1 VKKAVFAAIVLMLL
15 SAALLASSFFT
26 DPRPLARL
34 LGGWSFTKSVVRDTG
49 TYYRLKVDLTYKDE
63 PQHFDIVVGCNVL
76 QINYKD
82 GDRTREV
89 GLIPSAFGRRMSD
102 GRGLVVRPPQA
113 CNGETTANQRIPPD
127 LLPLIVVYDEAETLA
142 FGTAYLSDDA
152 YANPMSVLK
161 FGSAT
166 IERADRAEF
175 DQFRREQPNLVKR
188 SSYHAASGPS
198 ALAARGLPPPDTP
211 MGTGCKGYARFRL
224 FGAEKDQARALWPAE
239 RPQYWHPTTS
249 DEQFAID
256 PNIYNRPM
264 QTDRAG
270 APLHPR
276 YAMMPG
282 IDVGIADSGMPRR
295 NPVAWIQNR
304 PVQLSYYP
312 DVGPWIALP
321 WPSNAAARAEEL
333 FGGEHAEANVDFRNG
348 ATRGFG
354 YCSPTL
360 SEFPVGVEYKDS
372 LDAPY
377 TQLVRKPTRNRVDGI
392 DVISLPPR
400 AELRGP
406 GAPAVIVER
415 DEFIL
420 KYFVISVGSTRGDV

>member
-1 VKKAVFAAIVLMLL
+1 MKKAVFAAIMLILL

-26 DPRPLARL
+26 DPRPLVRL
-34 LGGWSFTKSVVRDTG
+34 FGGWSFTKSVVRDTG
-49 TYYRLKVDLTYKDE
+49 TYYRLKVDVTYKDE

-127 LLPLIVVYDEAETLA
+127 LLPLMVVYDDAETLA

-152 YANPMSVLK
+152 YDNPMSVLK
-161 FGSAT
+161 FSGAT
-166 IERADRAEF
+166 IETASRAEF
-175 DQFRREQPNLVKR
+175 EQFRREQPNLVKR
-188 SSYHAASGPS
+188 ASYHAASGPA

-211 MGTGCKGYARFRL
+211 MGTGCRGYARFRL
-224 FGAEKDQARALWPAE
+224 FGAEREQAHAMWPAE
-239 RPQYWHPTTS
+239 RPHYWHPTSS

-256 PNIYNRPM
+256 PTIYDRPM

-270 APLHPR
+270 APLYPR
-276 YAMMPG
+276 YALMPG
-282 IDVGIADSGMPRR
+282 LNVEIADRGMPRR
-295 NPVAWIQNR
+295 HPVAWIQNR

-333 FGGEHAEANVDFRNG
+333 FRDGEHAEANVDFRNG

-354 YCSPTL
+354 YCFPTL
-360 SEFPVGVEYKDS
+360 TEFPVGVAYWDIARRAVYPACPKA
-372 LDAPY
+372 DA
-377 TQLVRKPTRNRVDGI
+377 Q
-392 DVISLPPR
+392 S
-400 AELRGP
+400 RGRYRRHI
-406 GAPAVIVER
+406 APAARRAAWARGTGR
-415 DEFIL
+415 DRR
-420 KYFVISVGSTRGDV
+420 TR